1 MMPAHPQE
9 EVKTSDDLTMHL
21 FTLITPD
28 DIYMAN
34 YGDYAPGVRFD
45 VDEQLNASRDS
56 FVRHLNATLL
66 ETKKIKMNGR
76 PGIEFTAMTDRAA
89 IKSRIFLFGNRIHQI
104 AVAALNATTETDDVK
119 RFFSSFA
126 FTTATSKP

>member
-1 MMPAHPQE
+1 
-9 EVKTSDDLTMHL
+9 
-21 FTLITPD
+21 
-28 DIYMAN
+28 
-34 YGDYAPGVRFD
+34 
-45 VDEQLNASRDS
+45 
-56 FVRHLNATLL
+56 LNATVV

-76 PGIEFTAMTDRAA
+76 PGIEFTAITDRAA